1 MREGGLVG
9 RLEERRRKERKKRK
23 ERGRET
29 EGGSWGERE
38 EGEWKNNS

>member
-29 EGGSWGERE
+29 EGGSWGEKEGRRVE
-38 EGEWKNNS
+38 E